1 MADPKQPNEFVA
13 ITTIED
19 YQARFEND
27 YKERFD
33 KDFQAGIK
41 DRLKRQ
47 NEQHQQALV
56 DKDKQLLAKYEI
68 ESLDLLDD
76 FVSKGK
82 GYQKLVDEKEAL
94 SNTFTT
100 TKSEYE
106 TLQSQYKD
114 LQEQYLIYKANV
126 DDKRIDDLKAFF
138 KGKEQEINEESLKAF
153 LEQNPQFIKKVISVN
168 VGDDKGDK
176 KPHETDFEELRS
188 TLDKA
193 LKIKR

>member
-168 VGDDKGDK
+168 VGDDKGDE
-176 KPHETDFEELRS
+176 KPHETDFEELKS

>member
-168 VGDDKGDK
+168 VGDDKGDE